1 MAVESQLT
9 GLLTGVTQAPLDPII
24 GGTYE
29 QRMLAR
35 GMAANKGLRRG
46 LGILTGTNTQTTA
59 EKAQEALTKLDPAKK
74 EDRVAILNIVSQVN
88 PEKVPLLKTA
98 FADRD
103 KEEEAV
109 AKTDAASAITRQQAQ
124 ERLDIQRLQAEASQT
139 SAEASRLQ
147 AENYKG
153 DLSSAMEKKVYES
166 EEAAA
171 KAGGQRELALNLLRQ
186 YERISMT
193 SGTAGAL
200 WEDLKKFLG
209 TENDVSLLKTQFT
222 NFVQGGIMNALP
234 PGVASDKDI
243 ELASAGFPND
253 KWNPEQIKR
262 WLKGQAKLRAID
274 SERQR
279 FKSKWISDNNGNASG
294 WNDGWD
300 KKRKEP
306 GFMEAV
312 SKEHNL
318 PPMEYTPE
326 DINYDP
332 NGNYNFNDGGDV
344 GGGSDDGSFMD

>member
-124 ERLDIQRLQAEASQT
+124 QRIDIQRMQAKASQT
-139 SAEASRLQ
+139 SAEAARLQ
-147 AENYKG
+147 AENYKS
-153 DLSSAMEKKVYES
+153 DLSATAEKNIEKAEVD
-166 EEAAA
+166 AQV
-171 KAGGQRELALNLLRQ
+171 AGGQAVKALNLLGQ
-186 YERISMT
+186 YEYLDT
-193 SGTAGAL
+193 QSGKAGAL

-209 TENDVSLLKTQFT
+209 TENDITLLKTEFT
-222 NFVQGGIMNALP
+222 NFVQSGILNALP

-243 ELASAGFPND
+243 ELTALGFPN
-253 KWNPEQIKR
+253 KEWNPEQIKS
-262 WLKGQAKLRAID
+262 WLKGQAKLRAVQA
-274 SERQR
+274 ERAM
-279 FKSKWISDNNGNASG
+279 FKSAWIEANGNSSG
-294 WNDGWD
+294 VAAAWKEKVD
-300 KKRKEP
+300 EP
-306 GFMEAV
+306 GMMEAI
-312 SKEHNL
+312 SKKYNL

-332 NGNYNFNDGGDV
+332 EGNYNFNDGGDV

>member
-88 PEKVPLLKTA
+88 PERVPLLKTA

-103 KEEEAV
+103 KQEEAV
-109 AKTDAASAITRQQAQ
+109 AKTDAAAAITRQQAQ

-153 DLSSAMEKKVYES
+153 DLSVTAEKAINKAEDD
-166 EEAAA
+166 AAI
-171 KAGGQRELALNLLRQ
+171 AGGARARALNLLSQ
-186 YERISMT
+186 YETISMT
-193 SGTAGAL
+193 SGKAGAL

-209 TENDVSLLKTQFT
+209 TEDDVSRLKLDFT
-222 NFVQGGIMNALP
+222 NFVQGGILAALP

-243 ELASAGFPND
+243 ELASAGFPNKD
-253 KWNPEQIKR
+253 WNPEQIQR

-274 SERQR
+274 SERAR

-300 KKRKEP
+300 EKRKEP
-306 GFMEAV
+306 GMMEAI
-312 SKEHNL
+312 SKKYNL
-318 PPMEYTPE
+318 PPMEYAPE

-332 NGNYNFNDGGDV
+332 NGNYNDGGDV